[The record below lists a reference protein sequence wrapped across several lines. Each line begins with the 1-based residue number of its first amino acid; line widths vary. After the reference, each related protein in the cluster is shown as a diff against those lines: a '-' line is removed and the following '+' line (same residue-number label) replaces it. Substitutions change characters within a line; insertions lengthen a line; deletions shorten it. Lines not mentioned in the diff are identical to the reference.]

1 MSDFTAH
8 LDGFAR
14 DNLPPKNQWPAFNL
28 DLPELGYP
36 ARMNCATELLDQAVA
51 AGRGGRPLFYT
62 TSETW
67 SYGDL
72 LDKANRIARVLVED
86 LGLVPGNRVLI
97 RAANNPMFM
106 ACWFAIAKA
115 GGIVVA
121 TMPLLRAKELGAII
135 DKAEIGL
142 ALCDERLAEELES
155 AVSSA
160 PVCQRIC
167 FFNGSGAPGAGA
179 ELERRMAGKSPHFAN
194 LETAAEDIVLIA
206 FTSGTTGKPK
216 GTMHFHRDVMA
227 ICDCFPRSVLKP
239 SAEDIFIGSPPLAFT
254 FGLGGL
260 VTFPMRAGA
269 STVLLEAAPPA
280 KLIEAIEHFKATICV
295 TAPTAYRA
303 MVDKAPQ
310 FDLTSLRQCVSAGE
324 HLPLATFEAWQD
336 ATGIE
341 IINGIGTTEMLHIF
355 ISAAGEDIRPGAT
368 GKPIPG
374 YQAMVVDGHMN
385 PLPPGEVGRLAVRGP
400 TGCRYLAD
408 ERQAKYVV
416 EGWNLTGDAY
426 KTDEDGYF
434 WFQARADDMIVSSGY
449 NISGPEVEAALM
461 SHDLVQ
467 DCAVIA
473 APDAERGSIVKAFV
487 IPRPGNPGTP
497 ALVEALQDFV
507 KRAIAPYKY
516 PRSIVFVDSLPR
528 TETGKVQRF
537 KLRRMELEPAARA
550 AAG

>member
-8 LDGFAR
+8 LDTFAR
-14 DNLPPKNQWPAFNL
+14 DNLPPDDQWPAFNL
-28 DLPELGYP
+28 DLPELDYP
-36 ARMNCATELLDQAVA
+36 ARMNCATELLDKMVA
-51 AGRGGRPLFYT
+51 TGHGERPLFYT

-72 LDKANRIARVLVED
+72 LAQANRIARVLVED
-86 LGLVPGNRVLI
+86 LSLAPGNRVLI

-106 ACWFAIAKA
+106 ACWFAVAKA

-121 TMPLLRAKELGAII
+121 TMPLLRAKELGAIV
-135 DKAEIGL
+135 DRAQIGL
-142 ALCDERLAEELES
+142 ALCDERLAEEMEA
-155 AVSSA
+155 AVALA
-160 PVCQRIC
+160 PVCERVC
-167 FFNGSGAPGAGA
+167 YFNGSGAPGAGA
-179 ELERRMAGKSPHFAN
+179 ELEHRMAEKPTDFAN

-260 VTFPMRAGA
+260 VTFPMRVGA
-269 STVLLEAAPPA
+269 ATVLLEAAPPP
-280 KLIEAIEHFKATICV
+280 KLIESIERFKATICV

-303 MVDKAPQ
+303 MIDQARHD
-310 FDLTSLRQCVSAGE
+310 DLTSLRQCVAAGE
-324 HLPLATFEAWQD
+324 HLPLATFEAWRD

-355 ISAAGEDIRPGAT
+355 ISAAGADIRPGAT

-374 YQAMVVDGHMN
+374 YEAMVVDEAMN

-408 ERQAKYVV
+408 ERQTSYVV
-416 EGWNLTGDAY
+416 DGWNLTGDAY
-426 KTDEDGYF
+426 KTDADGYF
-434 WFQARADDMIVSSGY
+434 WFQARTDDMIVSAGY
-449 NISGPEVEAALM
+449 NISGPEVEEALM
-461 SHDLVQ
+461 AHDLVR
-467 DCAVIA
+467 DCAVVA
-473 APDAERGSIVKAFV
+473 APDEERGSIVKAFV
-487 IPRPGNPGTP
+487 ILGPGNPGTP
-497 ALVEALQDFV
+497 ALVEALQNFV
-507 KRAIAPYKY
+507 KQAIAPYKY
-516 PRSIVFVDSLPR
+516 PRAVVFVDSLPR
-528 TETGKVQRF
+528 TDTGKVQRF
-537 KLRRMELEPAARA
+537 KLRAMELEPAARA